1 MNKMYQLKRNNRMT
15 EDIKKGLI
23 NRAITGISSMT
34 LLMYLL
40 LFSFILFPRLV
51 ICLLAV
57 ATIPILCRYLPKY
70 RKASQNES

>member
-1 MNKMYQLKRNNRMT
+1 MT
-15 EDIKKGLI
+15 EDIKKKGVM

-40 LFSFILFPRLV
+40 LFSLFLFPRLV

-57 ATIPILCRYLPKY
+57 ATVPILFRYLPKY
-70 RKASQNES
+70 RQAPQNES